1 MFYETCLLL
10 YYNLLRKQMECIEYE
25 ELLLRF
31 IFSSLDDSSSIKSP
45 LTTKYAMCDAL
56 FEYLGAWRDLSLFGY
71 FSSPI

>member
-56 FEYLGAWRDLSLFGY
+56 FEYLGA
-71 FSSPI
+71 